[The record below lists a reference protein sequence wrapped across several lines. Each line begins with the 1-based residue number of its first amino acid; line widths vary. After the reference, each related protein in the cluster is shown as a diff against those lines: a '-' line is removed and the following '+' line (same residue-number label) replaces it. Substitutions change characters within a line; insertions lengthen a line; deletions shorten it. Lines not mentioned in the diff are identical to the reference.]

1 MDEFGQINEKG
12 EQIQHK
18 KIIEL
23 NRTAKRRINQAAQI
37 ENGKK
42 ALHFLIIQKWPSIKS

>member
-1 MDEFGQINEKG
+1 MDEFRQINEKR

-42 ALHFLIIQKWPSIKS
+42 HYIFL